1 MIKNTFW
8 FIIKAPSLFKI
19 FKFLSRLLVYVKK
32 PGLISKL
39 RLISR
44 FLTSSTGQQIIT
56 IQILSNIL
64 KSKGNQTTKFGQ
76 LIKCNMRKSFLEKSY
91 TNFGGETIER
101 PFTKKLKL
109 SISLNQQ
116 SEILP
121 SLILLYVLVK
131 DYRKLKS
138 RGWPLTFSSY
148 KAVLKNENRFATNPP
163 TSFCVW
169 FFK

>member
-64 KSKGNQTTKFGQ
+64 KCK

-148 KAVLKNENRFATNPP
+148 KAVLKNENRFATNLP